1 MEAEKPLE
9 VFVVTVGCTT
19 AAILGQRLLI
29 KVLASI

>member
-1 MEAEKPLE
+1 MEAEEPLE